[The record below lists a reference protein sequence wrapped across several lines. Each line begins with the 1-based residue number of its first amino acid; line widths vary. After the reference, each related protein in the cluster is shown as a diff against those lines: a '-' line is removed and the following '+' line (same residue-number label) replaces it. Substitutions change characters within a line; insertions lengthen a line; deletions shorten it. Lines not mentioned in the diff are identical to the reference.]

1 MGRRRRNQ
9 REIAVK
15 TDGWIATF
23 GDLTSLMLTFF
34 VLMMSMSSIDK
45 DSLKQISGPVQSGGI
60 AIMPGG
66 GTGTQAGNR
75 LTRQERLLTFRQQAV
90 KILSNSAWRYRVHVL
105 FINENMLFRLPTTM
119 LFAPG
124 AASLKPADIATLRR
138 LASLLQAMPG
148 HIRVEGHT
156 YREPPSPGSP
166 YHDERELAVA
176 RAASV
181 LHVLQQAGIDGK
193 RLSLAGYG
201 DVHPVAP
208 GVTQMAIAKNRRVD
222 IVLYQDAEKHAPATA
237 TLPRGP
243 IGQSGK

>member
-1 MGRRRRNQ
+1 MGRRRLKQ
-9 REIAVK
+9 KEVTVK

-45 DSLKQISGPVQSGGI
+45 ASLNQIIGPVQTGGI

-75 LTRQERLLTFRQQAV
+75 LTCQQRLLILRQQAV
-90 KILSNSAWRYRVHVL
+90 KILSNSTWRYRVHVL
-105 FINENMLFRLPTTM
+105 IINEKMLLRLPTAM
-119 LFAPG
+119 LFTPG
-124 AASLKPADIATLRR
+124 AASLKPSDIATLRR

-156 YREPPSPGSP
+156 YGEPPSPGSP
-166 YHDERELAVA
+166 YHDARELAVA

-201 DVHPVAP
+201 DVHPVAS
-208 GVTQMAIAKNRRVD
+208 GVTPMAIAKNRRVD
-222 IVLYQDAEKHAPATA
+222 IVLYQDAKKHASATA
-237 TLPRGP
+237 ALPRGH
-243 IGQSGK
+243 IEQGGK